1 MFLRYSLRH
10 LCVCS
15 LSLMRLQSDFMLHL
29 NQIRNLLIAEK
40 LYLHSADVTANA
52 QPILGKSNI
61 FENFCLS
68 QTLMAFALDG
78 RFCTGTSNHFVWRYK
93 QKEC

>member
-1 MFLRYSLRH
+1 
-10 LCVCS
+10 
-15 LSLMRLQSDFMLHL
+15 MRLQSDFMLHL
-29 NQIRNLLIAEK
+29 NQILNLLIAEK

-61 FENFCLS
+61 FGNFGLS

-78 RFCTGTSNHFVWRYK
+78 RFCTGTSNNFVWRYK
-93 QKEC
+93 QKECWRYNIEWVKAK